1 MSYPLHKVTDERK
14 RMVETMAV
22 AGIPHDDIA
31 VVINVNP
38 KTLKK
43 HYKKELDTGLV
54 KANTQAAKKLYERAM
69 EGDVK
74 ALMFWLERRGGD
86 VWKHKPQVTFNPS
99 DFTIDINPEITILDD
114 DTN

>member
-43 HYKKELDTGLV
+43 HYKKEL
-54 KANTQAAKKLYERAM
+54 KMKKRKL
-69 EGDVK
+69 
-74 ALMFWLERRGGD
+74 
-86 VWKHKPQVTFNPS
+86 
-99 DFTIDINPEITILDD
+99 
-114 DTN
+114 